1 MFKLNEVYARIA
13 DLAERQLAEQ
23 ADRARRRDHSLNAY
37 HAHARRYSWWA
48 ERTATAATKL
58 HLAALTPEAG
68 RGFAPTPAPSAYT
81 VVASDGS
88 QIYPDRHGAAIWFV
102 VNTGRVRL
110 TYGEQSSAAMD
121 SEPRLYSEEGDV
133 FRGVL
138 GQRQTVTAEDVA
150 VVRTVEELRALLE
163 LAEATSERPALAL
176 LDGKLIP
183 WSWAQEGDGFK
194 LEHLEEYGRLL
205 ARFRDI
211 GVPVASY
218 VSRSGANEVTNL
230 VRLGDCDQRVV
241 NCDLCPH
248 LRAVKATTG
257 SDTMTV
263 AEAQAL
269 PCGTPA
275 GLVDSDLFGAL
286 LPAGHRSPLFV
297 ERNSGYER
305 IKQRAAFFYLHAT
318 ARDGSGGEIGRV
330 ELPEWAADDESVVS
344 FVHAAIVDQIAKG
357 HGYPV
362 ALREAHEQAIVRGP
376 DRAAFVQLLER
387 ELVRGGMPV
396 RHSLKARSKQ
406 VPGV

>member
-13 DLAERQLAEQ
+13 DLAEQQLVEQ
-23 ADRARRRDHSLNAY
+23 ADRARRREHTVAAY
-37 HAHARRYSWWA
+37 ADHARRYSWWA
-48 ERTATAATKL
+48 DRTATAGTKL
-58 HLAALTPEAG
+58 QLAALTPEAG
-68 RGFAPTPAPSAYT
+68 RSFPAPPAPLAYT

-110 TYGEQSSAAMD
+110 TYGEQSSAELD
-121 SEPRLYSEEGDV
+121 SEPRLYSDEGDV

-138 GQRQTVTAEDVA
+138 GQRQTVTAEHVA
-150 VVRTVEELRALLE
+150 VVRTVEELRALLA
-163 LAEATSERPALAL
+163 LAEATTARPAVAL

-183 WSWAQEGDGFK
+183 WSWAHEDDGFT
-194 LEHLEEYGRLL
+194 LAHLEEYGRLL
-205 ARFRDI
+205 ARFGEI

-218 VSRSGANEVTNL
+218 VSRSGANEVNNL

-241 NCDLCPH
+241 NCELCPH
-248 LRAVKATTG
+248 LAAVRQVTG

-269 PCGTPA
+269 PCGRPA
-275 GLVDSDLFGAL
+275 GLVDSDLFGAV
-286 LPAGHRSPLFV
+286 LPASHRSPLFV

-305 IKQRAAFFYLHAT
+305 IKQRAAFFYLHA
-318 ARDGSGGEIGRV
+318 ARDGAAREIGRV
-330 ELPEWAADDESVVS
+330 EMPEWAADDESVVS
-344 FVHAAIVDQIAKG
+344 LVHAVIVDQIAKG

-362 ALREAHEQAIVRGP
+362 ALQEAHEQAIVRGP

-396 RHSLKARSKQ
+396 THSLKARSKQ